1 MSAAVVLVATTALVA
16 GGVVQAGS
24 GPRVIVANGVRVSA
38 PAGWHRVPATPRGP
52 VADPTTVLVVGT
64 GGVHPNLR
72 SQCQVA
78 AYRLPPRSAVVVIV
92 RWRTTTSGGGR
103 IRPGRAPLEK
113 LVAVARPSFE
123 CFGGRGA
130 AAQVSLGG
138 HAYQVNV
145 MVGAQASARLVADAL
160 AVARSFELRR

>member
-1 MSAAVVLVATTALVA
+1 MSAGAVLVATTALVA
-16 GGVVQAGS
+16 TGAAQAGS
-24 GPRVIVANGVRVSA
+24 GPRVVVANGVRVTAPSA
-38 PAGWHRVPATPRGP
+38 WHRVPATPRGP

-64 GGVHPNLR
+64 RGVQPNL
-72 SQCQVA
+72 SSHCQVA

-92 RWRTTTSGGGR
+92 RWKTTTSGGGR
-103 IRPGRAPLEK
+103 IRPGRAPLKK

-123 CFGGRGA
+123 CFAGRGA

-145 MVGAQASARLVADAL
+145 MVGARASAQLVSEAL